1 MALRI
6 LVLSL
11 VLFSS
16 GVIVG
21 WWFHYRYSVPD
32 TISPHSAEFTK
43 GSLIEPFH
51 FELDAT
57 KESQDSPQDLSDFLQ
72 ALEDGRTEDALTIYQ
87 RHERVDSRLT
97 SNLRQHLF
105 DQIDLWNKQK
115 KYDAITAILERF
127 TEYYY
132 QDLSLL
138 KALAANYE
146 TAKELEKA
154 IETYLSARPYIKEA
168 EEDSQLRTMDASIHN
183 LAKELFEQHL
193 KEQTLEAL
201 IPLLQ
206 KLAWMEPDHSFYR
219 FALARSYIA
228 TNDIDSAIRELEILQ
243 LDTEYG
249 DQASRLLASLLPP
262 PPAESDDTDD
272 TNTIPLTGS
281 GGHYIVQTTV
291 GDKYNAN
298 LLIDTGSSLT
308 TLPGRILKELR
319 RTNKAMRIEYID
331 LKTANGI
338 RSTPVY
344 RLKEFQIGNYV
355 LQDLDVAE
363 LELNTYGSDGL
374 LGMNVLEKF
383 HFFIDQNHQTLSLT
397 PR

>member
-1 MALRI
+1 MIFRV

-21 WWFHYRYSVPD
+21 WWFHHRYPVPYVI
-32 TISPHSAEFTK
+32 TPGSSEFAK
-43 GSLIEPFH
+43 DSLIESFQ
-51 FELDAT
+51 FELDT
-57 KESQDSPQDLSDFLQ
+57 RTESADTSPDLKDFSQ
-72 ALEDGRTEDALTIYQ
+72 ALDEGRTEDVLTIYQ
-87 RHERVDSRLT
+87 HHERVDSRLT
-97 SNLRQHLF
+97 TKLRHALF
-105 DQIDLWNKQK
+105 DKIDLWNKAR
-115 KYDAITAILERF
+115 KYEAISAILERF

-132 QDLSLL
+132 QDLNLL
-138 KALAANYE
+138 KALAENYE
-146 TAKELEKA
+146 TAKQLDKA
-154 IETYLSARPYIKEA
+154 IEVYLSARPYA
-168 EEDSQLRTMDASIHN
+168 ELDVQLRNIDTKTHN
-183 LAKELFEQHL
+183 LAKGLFELHL
-193 KEQTLEAL
+193 KEQTFEVL

-206 KLAWMEPDHSFYR
+206 KLAWTEPDYAFYR

-228 TNDIDSAIRELEILQ
+228 INDTDSAIPELEMLQ
-243 LDTEYG
+243 LDAEYG
-249 DQASRLLASLLPP
+249 DQASRLLASLSPP
-262 PPAESDDTDD
+262 PTVEPDEVDDS
-272 TNTIPLTGS
+272 NTIPLAGS

-308 TLPGRILKELR
+308 TLPGRILRELR
-319 RTNKAMRIEYID
+319 KNNKAMRIEYID
-331 LKTANGI
+331 LRTANGI

-383 HFFIDQNHQTLSLT
+383 HFFIDQNRQTLSLI

>member
-1 MALRI
+1 MIFRV

-21 WWFHYRYSVPD
+21 WWFHHLYPIPYVITPD
-32 TISPHSAEFTK
+32 LPKFTK
-43 GSLIEPFH
+43 GSLIEPFRP
-51 FELDAT
+51 ELDAGT
-57 KESQDSPQDLSDFLQ
+57 ESAHSPGFRDFIQ
-72 ALEDGRTEDALTIYQ
+72 ALNESRTEDALTIYQ
-87 RHERVDSRLT
+87 RHERVDSQLTIRL
-97 SNLRQHLF
+97 RHALF
-105 DQIDLWNKQK
+105 DKIDLWNKARN
-115 KYDAITAILERF
+115 YEIISAILERF

-132 QDLSLL
+132 QDLNLL
-138 KALAANYE
+138 KALAENYE
-146 TAKELEKA
+146 TDKQLDKA
-154 IETYLSARPYIKEA
+154 IEVYLSARPYT
-168 EEDSQLRTMDASIHN
+168 EEDTQLRTLDAKTHN
-183 LAKELFEQHL
+183 LAKDLFEQHL
-193 KEQTLEAL
+193 KDQTLEAL

-206 KLAWMEPDHSFYR
+206 KLAWMEPDYAFYR

-228 TNDIDSAIRELEILQ
+228 INDIDSAIRELEMLQ
-243 LDTEYG
+243 LDGEYG

-262 PPAESDDTDD
+262 PPVESDEVDD
-272 TNTIPLTGS
+272 LNTIPLAGS

-308 TLPGRILKELR
+308 TLPGRILRELKKN
-319 RTNKAMRIEYID
+319 NKAMRIEYVN

-338 RSTPVY
+338 RLTPVY

-374 LGMNVLEKF
+374 LGMNVLKKF
-383 HFFIDQNHQTLSLT
+383 HFFIDQNRQTLSLT

>member
-1 MALRI
+1 MTFRV

-11 VLFSS
+11 VLFLS

-21 WWFHYRYSVPD
+21 WWFHHRYPVPD
-32 TISPHSAEFTK
+32 SIGPDYSELTK
-43 GSLIEPFH
+43 GTLIEPFRYD
-51 FELDAT
+51 LDAS
-57 KESQDSPQDLSDFLQ
+57 KEPQDSAQDLTDFLQ
-72 ALEDGRTEDALTIYQ
+72 ALEDGRTEDALTLYQ
-87 RHERVDSRLT
+87 RHERVDSGFT
-97 SNLRQHLF
+97 TTLRQHLF
-105 DQIDLWNKQK
+105 DQIDIWGKQHK
-115 KYDAITAILERF
+115 FDDISATLERF

-132 QDLSLL
+132 QDINLL

-146 TAKELEKA
+146 TAIQLDKA
-154 IETYLSARPYIKEA
+154 IEVYLSARPYADFEA
-168 EEDSQLRTMDASIHN
+168 QLKTIDTKTHN
-183 LAKELFEQHL
+183 LTKVLFEQHL
-193 KEQTLEAL
+193 KDQTLEAF

-206 KLAWMEPDHSFYR
+206 KLAWIEPDFAFYR

-228 TNDIDSAIRELEILQ
+228 INDVDSAIRELEILQ
-243 LDTEYG
+243 LDAKFGT
-249 DQASRLLASLLPP
+249 QASRLLTSLLPP
-262 PPAESDDTDD
+262 PPAEPDDGNDS
-272 TNTIPLTGS
+272 NTIPLTGS

-291 GDKYNAN
+291 GDKYSAN

-319 RTNKAMRIEYID
+319 RANKAMRIEYIE

-338 RSTPVY
+338 RMAPVY

-363 LELNTYGSDGL
+363 LELNTYGSVGL

-383 HFFIDQNHQTLSLT
+383 HFFIDQNRQTLSLT

>member
-1 MALRI
+1 MLMVFRI

-21 WWFHYRYSVPD
+21 WWFHHRYPVPD
-32 TISPHSAEFTK
+32 TMGSDYSQLTK
-43 GSLIEPFH
+43 GSLIEPFQ
-51 FELDAT
+51 FELDSS
-57 KESQDSPQDLSDFLQ
+57 KESQVSSRDLTDFLQ
-72 ALEDGRTEDALTIYQ
+72 ALDDGRTEDVLTIYQ
-87 RHERVDSRLT
+87 RHERVDSHLT
-97 SNLRQHLF
+97 TTLRHRLF
-105 DQIDLWNKQK
+105 DQIDTWDKQQ
-115 KYDAITAILERF
+115 KYDAISAILERF

-132 QDLSLL
+132 QDLNLL

-146 TAKELEKA
+146 TARQLDKA
-154 IETYLSARPYIKEA
+154 IEVYLTARPYA
-168 EEDSQLRTMDASIHN
+168 ELDVQLRRIDAKTHN
-183 LAKELFEQHL
+183 LAKELFEQHS
-193 KEQTLEAL
+193 KEHTLEAL

-206 KLAWMEPDHSFYR
+206 KLAWTEPDYAFYR

-228 TNDIDSAIRELEILQ
+228 VNDIDSAIRELEMLQ
-243 LDTEYG
+243 LDVEYG

-262 PPAESDDTDD
+262 PTVESDDGDD
-272 TNTIPLTGS
+272 ANTIPLAGS
-281 GGHYIVQTTV
+281 GGHYIVQATV

-319 RTNKAMRIEYID
+319 RNNKATYIED
-331 LKTANGI
+331 VQLKTANGFREI
-338 RSTPVY
+338 RVY
-344 RLKEFQIGNYV
+344 RLKEFQIGHYI
-355 LQDLDVAE
+355 LPDLDVAE

-383 HFFIDQNHQTLSLT
+383 NFFIDQNRQTLSLT